1 MKVTNLIGTRI
12 TLNEVEKQTAVILA
26 RSRKKNNADNGMKSK
41 ITVDYDVNKAE
52 LEGVAGELAMAKLLN
67 VYPDYTIYTRSSR
80 CGTEPYDLLLSNE
93 TCVGVKTTSHYKGK
107 LINPVHKNITADLFA
122 LLVLVNRDE
131 WWTLEFRG
139 FFEQHK
145 LHVEERKGTLPNQNT
160 LNYIATQDELKDL
173 KDVEVTYETIN
184 QMDS

>member
-1 MKVTNLIGTRI
+1 MKDINLIGTRI
-12 TLNEVEKQTAVILA
+12 TLNEIEKQTAVILA

-80 CGTEPYDLLLSNE
+80 CGTEPYDLLLSNGL
-93 TCVGVKTTSHYKGK
+93 CVDVKTTSYYKGK
-107 LINPVHKNITADLFA
+107 LINPIHKNITADLFA
-122 LLVLVNRDE
+122 LWVLINRDE

-139 FFEQHK
+139 FLEQNK

-160 LNYIATQDELKDL
+160 LNYIATQDELKEL